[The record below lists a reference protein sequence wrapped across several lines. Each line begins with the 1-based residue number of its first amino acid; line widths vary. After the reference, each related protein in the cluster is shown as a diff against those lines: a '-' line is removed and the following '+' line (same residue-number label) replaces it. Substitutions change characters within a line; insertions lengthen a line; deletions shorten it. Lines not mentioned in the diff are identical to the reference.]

1 MIYRSIYLLV
11 SSAKETSMQCN
22 FCHKEITEGGYVWLN
37 KQWCVISH
45 VEPHAGA
52 GLPHICNKCSISL
65 SKKEIIQELMKQ
77 HPAHKH
83 AVESII
89 ERCKRE
95 GYGITFSN
103 QEIDD
108 LLGLKQPAHC
118 SREEREDF
126 KFERKQGLDNIKRDL
141 LYNYN
146 LRFTGTKK
154 TKKGHGGWCV
164 RHCWDRKEGG
174 NDFWKKSI
182 RSLLSRVRQKRR
194 MPNSYIQT
202 DHTRRFALGMA
213 PDASVTDTSNYQQ
226 VEQTCDTIILNTFSS
241 KKNNTNRLLKKDYC
255 LSQTPWNM

>member
-1 MIYRSIYLLV
+1 MIKTIILTLV
-11 SSAKETSMQCN
+11 KETSMHCT
-22 FCHKEITEGGYVWLN
+22 FCHKKIKEGGYVWLN

-65 SKKEIIQELMKQ
+65 SKKEIIQELMKR

-146 LRFTGTKK
+146 LRFTGIKK
-154 TKKGHGGWCV
+154 TKKSHAGWCV
-164 RHCWDRKEGG
+164 RQC
-174 NDFWKKSI
+174 
-182 RSLLSRVRQKRR
+182 
-194 MPNSYIQT
+194 
-202 DHTRRFALGMA
+202 
-213 PDASVTDTSNYQQ
+213 
-226 VEQTCDTIILNTFSS
+226 
-241 KKNNTNRLLKKDYC
+241 
-255 LSQTPWNM
+255 

>member
-1 MIYRSIYLLV
+1 MDKCLTNLTSRWRIEDVKTGEVPYIVVKVFGTKPGIAPTNHSLLMFTGFMMLLKPDITPCICISIQSAFFLYNITNGMIYRSIYLLV

-164 RHCWDRKEGG
+164 RHC
-174 NDFWKKSI
+174 
-182 RSLLSRVRQKRR
+182 
-194 MPNSYIQT
+194 
-202 DHTRRFALGMA
+202 
-213 PDASVTDTSNYQQ
+213 
-226 VEQTCDTIILNTFSS
+226 
-241 KKNNTNRLLKKDYC
+241 
-255 LSQTPWNM
+255 